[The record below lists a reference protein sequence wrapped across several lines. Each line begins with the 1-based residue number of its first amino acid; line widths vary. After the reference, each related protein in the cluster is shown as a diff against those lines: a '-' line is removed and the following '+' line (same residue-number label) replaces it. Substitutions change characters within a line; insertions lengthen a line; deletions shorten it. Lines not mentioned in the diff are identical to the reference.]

1 MASFPNL
8 VDIVF
13 PVAHEKTCPYSFVA
27 VGRTVNAADDFP
39 GIEFKSDELRYF
51 LHGFRLK
58 DDFKNSPM
66 IIYSRFHVSPRRG
79 RETTPGDPATRLE
92 VWLNGFR
99 FQGEA
104 GR

>member
-1 MASFPNL
+1 
-8 VDIVF
+8 
-13 PVAHEKTCPYSFVA
+13 
-27 VGRTVNAADDFP
+27 
-39 GIEFKSDELRYF
+39 RYF

-79 RETTPGDPATRLE
+79 RETTSGDPATRLE

-104 GR
+104 GRRASVLPAASFTGYTCL